1 MWNAYSR
8 RLRDQQDY
16 HETVTLRT
24 LKKVTPVPS
33 AAALLHRQNVWLWT
47 CSVCCWINLGERM
60 HVQALQLSS
69 RAFMSSA
76 YMAMVSKQLGAF
88 MFGGIARFSLTSM
101 ATKITNHLSP
111 HFLAMCLPHLASSF
125 NCESSYVTNY
135 TCTRHPEDI
144 LDARE

>member
-1 MWNAYSR
+1 MLKISYSYCPFP
-8 RLRDQQDY
+8 LAVIPACS
-16 HETVTLRT
+16 TPTL
-24 LKKVTPVPS
+24 
-33 AAALLHRQNVWLWT
+33 Q
-47 CSVCCWINLGERM
+47 INLGERM